1 VNAAERNAEMKRG
14 AAGIQEGRKM
24 CLIMQKIT
32 MIVAFSSAP
41 TRQFM
46 HAPPAMPG
54 AASYCHEPCAGMLGV
69 SRTTAYRMVSDRLIP
84 SVRRTGMSNDGRWF
98 AKCQDAANGSGG

>member
-32 MIVAFSSAP
+32 MIVAFSLSADEAI
-41 TRQFM
+41 
-46 HAPPAMPG
+46 HART
-54 AASYCHEPCAGMLGV
+54 AGNA
-69 SRTTAYRMVSDRLIP
+69 R
-84 SVRRTGMSNDGRWF
+84 GRELLP
-98 AKCQDAANGSGG
+98 